1 MLKPAISADS
11 HIVEPPGTYVDRI
24 DRKYKDIAP
33 RMLRD
38 EKIGDYFVV
47 HGMDGVKITLGLMA
61 AAGKSAEELGR
72 GGHKFEDLY
81 RAAGTPRSGWP
92 IRIATAWWP
101 R

>member
-1 MLKPAISADS
+1 MIKPAISADS

-47 HGMDGVKITLGLMA
+47 NGMDGVKITLGLMA
-61 AAGKSAEELGR
+61 AAGKSAEELGKR
-72 GGHKFEDLY
+72 
-81 RAAGTPRSGWP
+81 RPQV
-92 IRIATAWWP
+92 
-101 R
+101 